1 MKRLSA
7 CLSAVLLVVTAG
19 CSVLP
24 RPDPVQLIDPRPE
37 PPAPTS
43 DADGWSLSMARPETD
58 PARDSARVLVRT
70 VDGRLQLHPGARWVA
85 PAPDLLQMLALRW
98 LRDGST
104 LRRVEA
110 GVVGADRLLRIDL
123 RRFELA
129 ESAPDGDLAFVV
141 VADVRLAEA
150 DDAALVDRRL
160 LSARAAVADD
170 DAATIIE
177 AVESALSAL
186 LTDLA
191 TWLEEQPR
199 D

>member
-1 MKRLSA
+1 
-7 CLSAVLLVVTAG
+7 
-19 CSVLP
+19 
-24 RPDPVQLIDPRPE
+24 
-37 PPAPTS
+37 
-43 DADGWSLSMARPETD
+43 
-58 PARDSARVLVRT
+58 
-70 VDGRLQLHPGARWVA
+70 VA